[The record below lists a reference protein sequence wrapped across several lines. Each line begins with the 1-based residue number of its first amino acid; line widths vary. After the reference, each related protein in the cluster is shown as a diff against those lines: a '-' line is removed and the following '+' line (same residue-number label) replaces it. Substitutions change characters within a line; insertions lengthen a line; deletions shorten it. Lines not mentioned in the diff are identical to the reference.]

1 MSDNTVNKEV
11 EKTTAPKT
19 EVVKA
24 RSHPLGNK
32 IKIKAHALSAVD
44 KKSQIFVSINK
55 YTVEFQQNKEVLV
68 REKFVDF
75 LETATKP
82 LHTVDDKGNP
92 VTESEP
98 LYAVSRLK

>member
-1 MSDNTVNKEV
+1 MSENTEQYKNIAPVKE
-11 EKTTAPKT
+11 A
-19 EVVKA
+19 VKDK
-24 RSHPLGNK
+24 HPLGAK

-82 LHTVDDKGNP
+82 LHTIDEKGDP